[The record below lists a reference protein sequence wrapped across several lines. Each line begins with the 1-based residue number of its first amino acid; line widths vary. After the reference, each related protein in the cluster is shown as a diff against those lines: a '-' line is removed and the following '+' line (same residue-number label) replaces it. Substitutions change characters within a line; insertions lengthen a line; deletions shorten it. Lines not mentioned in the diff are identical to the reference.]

1 MLAKV
6 SFFYGIGDI
15 EWFQGLIKK
24 KSFTESSMTL
34 FLGFCSVTLFKP
46 QKCSFYTIFCFLQE
60 KEFKGMRLGHCM
72 LSI

>member
-24 KSFTESSMTL
+24 KKFYRKFNDAFLKVLLCYFVQTSEMLLLYHLL
-34 FLGFCSVTLFKP
+34 FFARKRV
-46 QKCSFYTIFCFLQE
+46 
-60 KEFKGMRLGHCM
+60 
-72 LSI
+72 

>member
-24 KSFTESSMTL
+24 KVLKKVQWRFS
-34 FLGFCSVTLFKP
+34 
-46 QKCSFYTIFCFLQE
+46 
-60 KEFKGMRLGHCM
+60 
-72 LSI
+72 